1 MKDLLQEANVQ
12 DTSYAPAGDMFE
24 AGARV
29 QVLKKGLFF
38 PARANK
44 LFDLYRQYNSLDEI
58 DEKTKTLIE
67 DKYFQR
73 SFEEVYEQLKRDKSP
88 EQIAKAEQN
97 PKHKMA
103 MVFKWYFS
111 HTTRLA
117 LEGKSESKID
127 YQIHCGPALGAFN
140 QWVKGT
146 PLENWRN
153 RHVDLIGKQLMEETA
168 GLLAQRL
175 VSITG

>member
-1 MKDLLQEANVQ
+1 M
-12 DTSYAPAGDMFE
+12 
-24 AGARV
+24 
-29 QVLKKGLFF
+29 
-38 PARANK
+38 
-44 LFDLYRQYNSLDEI
+44 
-58 DEKTKTLIE
+58 
-67 DKYFQR
+67 
-73 SFEEVYEQLKRDKSP
+73 YEQLKRDKSP
-88 EQIAKAEQN
+88 AQIAKAEQN

-127 YQIHCGPALGAFN
+127 YQIHCGTALGAFN

-168 GLLAQRL
+168 FLRKGWYRL
-175 VSITG
+175 QAEYDQPLHFSAEDRPC